1 MLKFMARRCLMA
13 VPILLIVS
21 TITFSLVLAIPGD
34 PASRIAGDHATPE
47 RLQAIRD
54 QLGLEQS
61 LATQYFSWLNDLLH
75 ADLGTSLITQTPVL
89 QEITSRIEVTLS
101 LAVVSLLMGAVVGI
115 PLGVAAARRPGG
127 VLDRL
132 LQIGAAMGIAMPTYW
147 LALLALYLFSLKLN
161 VLPIGQYVPLLEDPL
176 GWFEHLLM
184 PASALGAALAAEIMR
199 QVRSAMTEVAAK
211 PYVTTAWAVG
221 NNRRTVT
228 WKYMAKNA
236 AMPVVTVL
244 GLQFTRVLGGAV
256 VIEQVFSLPGLGTLV
271 VDAVRNQDLPVIQG
285 VVLVTAI
292 VAVLVNLMVD
302 LSYAVLNP
310 KVSKA

>member
-176 GWFEHLLM
+176 GWFENLLM
-184 PASALGAALAAEIMR
+184 PA
-199 QVRSAMTEVAAK
+199 
-211 PYVTTAWAVG
+211 
-221 NNRRTVT
+221 
-228 WKYMAKNA
+228 
-236 AMPVVTVL
+236 
-244 GLQFTRVLGGAV
+244 
-256 VIEQVFSLPGLGTLV
+256 
-271 VDAVRNQDLPVIQG
+271 
-285 VVLVTAI
+285 
-292 VAVLVNLMVD
+292 
-302 LSYAVLNP
+302 
-310 KVSKA
+310 